1 MTSQIHPTAVIHPKA
16 QLAQSVEVGPYA
28 VIGAG
33 VSIGAGTRVGAH
45 VVIDG
50 AVRIGEDNHIFPGV
64 AIGLAPQDV
73 SYGGAESWVE
83 IGDRNQL
90 REYVTIHRP
99 TQVEA
104 LTAIGNDNFLM
115 AYAHVAHNCHIE
127 NNVTIANAV
136 ALGGY
141 SYVESNA
148 VIGGMAG
155 IHQRVRIGR
164 LAMVGAMSKILRDV
178 PPYMLIEGNPARM
191 RGLNAV
197 GLKRN
202 GMGVGSHAY
211 RDLKQAYH
219 LLYRSTVPFAQALEQ
234 LTQQASTDPLLYLS
248 QFLRQTQE
256 PGRRGAISGRGHHQ
270 SASLADD

>member
-1 MTSQIHPTAVIHPKA
+1 
-16 QLAQSVEVGPYA
+16 
-28 VIGAG
+28 
-33 VSIGAGTRVGAH
+33 
-45 VVIDG
+45 
-50 AVRIGEDNHIFPGV
+50 
-64 AIGLAPQDV
+64 
-73 SYGGAESWVE
+73 
-83 IGDRNQL
+83 
-90 REYVTIHRP
+90 VTIHRP
-99 TQVEA
+99 TQAEA

-115 AYAHVAHNCHIE
+115 AYAHVAHNCCIE

-197 GLKRN
+197 GLKRS
-202 GMGVGSHAY
+202 GMGIGSHAY

-219 LLYRSTVPFAQALEQ
+219 LLYRSTMPFAQALEQ
-234 LTQQASTDPLLYLS
+234 LTQKVSTESSTDPLLYLS

-256 PGRRGAISGRGHHQ
+256 PGRRGAISGRGQPQ
-270 SASLADD
+270 SVSLADD